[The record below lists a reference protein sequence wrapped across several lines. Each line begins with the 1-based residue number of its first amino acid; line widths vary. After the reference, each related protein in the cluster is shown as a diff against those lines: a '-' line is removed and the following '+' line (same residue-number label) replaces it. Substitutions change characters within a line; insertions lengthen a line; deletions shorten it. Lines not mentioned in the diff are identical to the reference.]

1 MVYLFIFKP
10 CFAFVQQTDII
21 NDNYL
26 ILYHDF
32 FFNLRSE
39 FTTLFGIL
47 FDAFFGAHLNGPSH
61 GFQTCVSLQ

>member
-26 ILYHDF
+26 ILYHDYF
-32 FFNLRSE
+32 LNLRSE
-39 FTTLFGIL
+39 FTTSFGIL
-47 FDAFFGAHLNGPSH
+47 FDVFFGTHVNDPSNS
-61 GFQTCVSLQ
+61 FQTRVSLQ